1 MANFSADIP
10 PDVFGPEMVGS
21 DRALA
26 PRLTLRHEP
35 DGGDLVL
42 RANASESSTGLPIL
56 YGARGTE
63 RKQINTADQ
72 ELPHFRPPTATW
84 ESQVPLYS
92 AQAWQ
97 VPPVVTGIPKF
108 GRSVDQFYVPE
119 GEVLDL
125 MARDL
130 MPQPYEATAIVSVPS
145 GGNMHGFGQDM
156 SLEEQRAVAEKAIVD
171 TGIKRDSPWWQQ
183 ALDVAL
189 GTVQTIA
196 TEKQKAAE
204 LKTRQK
210 ELELQIRAQQA
221 GLTIPGITAV
231 KPLKDA
237 LSSPWVLI
245 PVGALAAYLL
255 YTQVL
260 KR

>member
-1 MANFSADIP
+1 MANFEADIP

-26 PRLTLRHEP
+26 PRLTLRHVP

-42 RANASESSTGLPIL
+42 RANAGESSTGLPIL
-56 YGARGTE
+56 SGARGTE
-63 RKQINTADQ
+63 RRQINAADQ

-84 ESQVPLYS
+84 QSQVPLYS

-119 GEVLDL
+119 GEILDL
-125 MARDL
+125 MSRDL
-130 MPQPYEATAIVSVPS
+130 MPQPYEATAIVPVPS
-145 GGNMHGFGQDM
+145 GGNMQGFGQEFD
-156 SLEEQRAVAEKAIVD
+156 QQAVAEKAIVD
-171 TGIKRDSPWWQQ
+171 VGIKPSDPWWQQ
-183 ALDVAL
+183 ALNVAL
-189 GTVQTIA
+189 GTVQTITA
-196 TEKQKAAE
+196 QKQQVADQKARE
-204 LKTRQK
+204 R

-221 GLTIPGITAV
+221 GLTIPGLAP
-231 KPLKDA
+231 KAGA

-245 PVGALAAYLL
+245 PVVGIAAYLI
-255 YTQVL
+255 YTQVA